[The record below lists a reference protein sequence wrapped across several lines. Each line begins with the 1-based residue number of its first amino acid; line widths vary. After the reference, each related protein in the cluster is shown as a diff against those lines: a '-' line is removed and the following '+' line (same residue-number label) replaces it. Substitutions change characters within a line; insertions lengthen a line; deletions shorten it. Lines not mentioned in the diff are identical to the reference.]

1 MPKIFESPDGGKTVF
16 EREIGDT
23 QRQKVND
30 DTFTINISDPM
41 DNTITMGDTTGIF
54 SVSSPSITLED
65 TSIWTKYPDLQSNS
79 VRENLGVDVIH
90 DIKKIIDDKQ

>member
-16 EREIGDT
+16 EREMGDT
-23 QRQKVND
+23 QRKKVNE
-30 DTFTINISDPM
+30 DTFTINVSDLV
-41 DNTITMGDTTGIF
+41 DDTSGIF
-54 SVSSPSITLED
+54 TVTSPSITFED

-90 DIKKIIDDKQ
+90 DIKKIIDGKQ